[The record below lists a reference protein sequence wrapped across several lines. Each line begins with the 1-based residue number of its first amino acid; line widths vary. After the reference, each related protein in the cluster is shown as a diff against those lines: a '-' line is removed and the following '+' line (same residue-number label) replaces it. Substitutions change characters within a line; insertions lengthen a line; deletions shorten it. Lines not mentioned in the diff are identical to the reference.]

1 MTRTARGVI
10 LVGLLAAVGVVV
22 AAVLVT
28 RGDTGPAPA
37 DATDRSAPSSPSVSA
52 VAAPAPVPT
61 AQAGPTGPVATDPA
75 PAVTGGN
82 VTPVIGYAEWDAAGN
97 RVVAA
102 GFVPGVVESGGT
114 CTLTLENA
122 GTTVEVTSTAEADAT
137 TTNCGALAVP
147 RGKLV
152 AGTWQVTLGYDSAGS
167 HGTSQPATVEV
178 PA

>member
-1 MTRTARGVI
+1 MTRTTRGLL

-28 RGDTGPAPA
+28 RGGTGPAPA
-37 DATDRSAPSSPSVSA
+37 DATEGSAPTSSSVSA
-52 VAAPAPVPT
+52 VAAPGPT
-61 AQAGPTGPVATDPA
+61 AQAGPTGPVATDPTT
-75 PAVTGGN
+75 AVTGGN

-122 GTTVEVTSTAEADAT
+122 GTTVEVTRQAEADAT

-152 AGTWQVTLGYDSAGS
+152 PGSWQVTLGYDSAGS